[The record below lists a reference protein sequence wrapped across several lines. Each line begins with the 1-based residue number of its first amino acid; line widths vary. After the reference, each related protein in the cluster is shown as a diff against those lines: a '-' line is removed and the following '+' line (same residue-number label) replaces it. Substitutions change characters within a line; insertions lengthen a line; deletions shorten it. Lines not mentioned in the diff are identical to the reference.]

1 MSRDQCAEPFPV
13 PILIQNFIG
22 NDLKDHASAQDHADA
37 VLSVD
42 PGTALNFYGI
52 ALIAEFRV
60 TLFLSTSKVW
70 GPINPSWIS
79 LSRT

>member
-52 ALIAEFRV
+52 ALIAEFLRDAV
-60 TLFLSTSKVW
+60 LITPYL
-70 GPINPSWIS
+70 
-79 LSRT
+79 